1 MAYATLVV
9 HAGVDDDAKGRIA
22 LAAELARQSGALLV
36 GIAARDFV
44 SPVSAPVA
52 GPVVITALLEAQE
65 QEIKADLAAA
75 EQQFGAVLDKHDQ
88 PIAWRSLIGNPA
100 ELLAREGRV
109 ADLIVVGRGP
119 EGMGASRTRHPDPGN
134 VLMRA
139 GRPVLLV
146 PPGLSHLDT
155 TTIIVAWKDSREARR
170 AVTDALPLLA
180 RAASVQVIEICHS
193 AIEQDA
199 AKTGVGNVAAFLV
212 RHGCAATAEARLLR
226 EGSVSSEL
234 LLMAEQHGAGLI
246 VAGGYGHSRLQEWVF
261 GGLTRTLLHH
271 SPKCCLLSH

>member
-9 HAGVDDDAKGRIA
+9 HAEANDDAKGRIA
-22 LAAELARQSGALLV
+22 LAAELARQAGAMLV
-36 GIAARDFV
+36 GIAARDLV
-44 SPVSAPVA
+44 PPVSAPVA
-52 GPVVITALLEAQE
+52 GPVVITALLNTQE
-65 QEIKADLAAA
+65 EEIKADLAAA
-75 EQQFGAVLDKHDQ
+75 EQQFRAVLDKQDQ
-88 PIAWRSLIGNPA
+88 PIAWRSVIGDPA
-100 ELLAREGRV
+100 EVLAHEGRV
-109 ADLIVVGRGP
+109 ADLIVVGRRP
-119 EGMGASRTRHPDPGN
+119 EGMSASRTRHPDPGN

-180 RAASVQVIEICHS
+180 RAANVQVIEICHS
-193 AIEQDA
+193 AIEQKEA
-199 AKTGVGNVAAFLV
+199 RTGVEDVAAFLV

-226 EGSVSSEL
+226 EASVSAEL
-234 LLMAEQHGAGLI
+234 LLVAEQHGAGLI
-246 VAGGYGHSRLQEWVF
+246 VAGGYGHSRLQEWAF

-271 SPKCCLLSH
+271 APKCCLLSH